1 MNGIEAKLDV
11 LHSLLRGYGSVCV
24 GYSGG
29 VDSVYL
35 AKTAV
40 DVLGAAH
47 VLAVT
52 GISPSYPAVQRE
64 VAVRCARE
72 FGIPHLEVA
81 THEVD
86 DPRYAENPA
95 NRCYFCKSELWP
107 RLAEVA
113 QARGFR
119 VLLDG
124 SNADDAQ
131 DYRPGFAAARE
142 HGVHAPLLAAGLTK
156 DDVRAQ
162 SRAAGLP
169 TWDQPSAPCLSSRL
183 PYGIAVTRERLQQV
197 EDAEAVMRELGFRE
211 FRVRHHDDCARIELH
226 PDELPRALEHADAIA
241 ARIVAAGLSRVLFDA
256 EGYRRGAL
264 NEALVQLGGARSGDD
279 VQLPAHDVAG
289 FHRDI
294 AVLRTTELNI
304 ARRHAAA
311 LRAAGY
317 RYIAIDPATAGA

>member
-1 MNGIEAKLDV
+1 MSGIEAKLDA
-11 LHSLLRGYGSVCV
+11 LKSLLRGYGSVCV

-29 VDSVYL
+29 VDSVFL
-35 AKTAV
+35 ARTAV
-40 DVLGAAH
+40 DVLGADR

-64 VAVRCARE
+64 VALRVARE

-113 QARGFR
+113 ASRGFHT
-119 VLLDG
+119 LLDG
-124 SNADDAQ
+124 SNADDAH

-142 HGVHAPLLAAGLTK
+142 HGVQAPLLEAGLTK
-156 DDVRAQ
+156 EDVREL

-197 EDAEAVMRELGFRE
+197 EDAEAALRDLGFRE

-226 PDELPRALEHADAIA
+226 PDELPRALERADEIA
-241 ARIVAAGLSRVLFDA
+241 ARIEAAGLARVLIDA

-264 NEALVQLGGARSGDD
+264 NEALVQLGGPRGDT
-279 VQLPAHDVAG
+279 QLPAHDVAG

-294 AVLRTTELNI
+294 AVLRTTELNT